1 MDEELTVEHYI
12 IITTTLISL
21 TTGLIGWTFTTILNS
36 FNSYQKEKVDKY
48 LYSLENFYWPLYL
61 NLLDYYFDKNQETYD
76 KIKEQVRS
84 FIGNSLPS
92 KKVSTKLT
100 KIFFGKN
107 DFIDDELVQLIHEI
121 GINCFSLT
129 RETQLMLGLKRTQG
143 FKKICKYV
151 FDSLSFFDK
160 EKTVDPCVIKTHIA
174 YLRDMGVDVKCL

>member
-1 MDEELTVEHYI
+1 MNEDFTLEHYI

-21 TTGLIGWTFTTILNS
+21 TTGLMGWTFTTIINS
-36 FNSYQKEKVDKY
+36 FNSHQQAKINKN

-61 NLLDYYFDKNQETYD
+61 NLLDYYFERNEIIYNN
-76 KIKEQVRS
+76 IKEQVKT

-92 KKVSTKLT
+92 KKVSTRLT

-107 DFIDDELVQLIHEI
+107 NFIDDDIIHLIHEI

-129 RETQLMLGLKRTQG
+129 RDTQLMLGLKKNQG

-151 FDSLSFFDK
+151 FDSFSLFDN
-160 EKTVDPCVIKTHIA
+160 EKTIDPCVIKTHVA
-174 YLRDMGVDVKCL
+174 YLKDMGIDVKCL